1 MKLKCIGDAF
11 QRVQNM
17 ALNEAE
23 AEEFIRNTA
32 QAAYDEVATVM
43 RQYRENEISRVNEQ
57 TRQNAFQAEEAAGHR
72 VRHEKE
78 RQDSLARTA
87 KLKKAENVM

>member
-17 ALNEAE
+17 ALSEAE
-23 AEEFIRNTA
+23 ADELIRITA
-32 QAAYDEVATVM
+32 QAAFDEVVAVM
-43 RQYRENEISRVNEQ
+43 RQYRENEISRINEQ
-57 TRQNAFQAEEAAGHR
+57 TRQNAFQAEVVAGNKA
-72 VRHEKE
+72 RHEKE

-87 KLKKAENVM
+87 KLKAAENVA

>member
-17 ALNEAE
+17 ALSNAE
-23 AEEFIRNTA
+23 ADEFIRNTA
-32 QAAYDEVATVM
+32 QAAFDEVAAVM

-57 TRQNAFQAEEAAGHR
+57 TRQNAFQSEVVAGNKA
-72 VRHEKE
+72 RHEKE

-87 KLKKAENVM
+87 KLKAAENVA